1 MEQGSSWR
9 RRFFTVWTGQAFS
22 LLGSQLV
29 QFALIW
35 WLTVETGSAVVLTL
49 ASLMG
54 ILPEIF
60 LTPIAGALVD
70 RWNRRRVMIAADA
83 LTALVTLALMMLFVL
98 DMVEV
103 IYVMIAL
110 LLRSLFSG
118 FHWTSMQ
125 ASTTLMVPEVHL
137 ARVNGINQSVRGI
150 ASIAAP
156 PLGAVLIAAL
166 PMYLVLSVDALTALI
181 AILSLMVVR
190 IPEIRKAVVKGKITI
205 IKDLREAWF
214 HLRSWKGALLLMI
227 IFMFINFLINPA
239 FALLPLLTM
248 KHFGGGAMEYAFLES
263 LAGLGMVLGGL
274 FLGIWG
280 GTSRKV
286 VTCMAATGLCG
297 IGVFTIGILPPSG
310 YVVAVLGCL
319 VIGLTL
325 PIING
330 TIVAIMQ
337 KGIRVDM
344 QGRVLAFLGSGVS
357 AMSPVGLILAGPI
370 ADAVGI
376 QWWFVSGGIAM
387 FLTAIGSAFIP
398 AILHMEDREVEQVEL
413 EPMN

>member
-181 AILSLMVVR
+181 AILSLMLVR

-214 HLRSWKGALLLMI
+214 YLRSWKGALLLMI

-370 ADAVGI
+370 ADEVGI

-413 EPMN
+413 EPMD